1 MDRQHFLQHRLA
13 FNTCFQRFACN
24 LTPTPLHPQPPPS
37 CQIYDAAVKKV
48 PEKERLSVYD
58 VYVAR
63 ASEFFGIGKVRA
75 SIVRAASCCLL
86 CCRQPFACAGAAAQ
100 LQA

>member
-1 MDRQHFLQHRLA
+1 MWIGSTSCSIASHSTHVSNDLPATSPPPPGL
-13 FNTCFQRFACN
+13 
-24 LTPTPLHPQPPPS
+24 PHPPPPS
-37 CQIYDAAVKKV
+37 PLDDPAGKKG
-48 PEKERLSVYD
+48 PAQGRRAVYD

-86 CCRQPFACAGAAAQ
+86 CCRQPFACAGAAA
-100 LQA
+100 

>member
-1 MDRQHFLQHRLA
+1 MWIGSTSCSIASHSTHVSNDLPATSPPPPCIPNR
-13 FNTCFQRFACN
+13 
-24 LTPTPLHPQPPPS
+24 PPS

-86 CCRQPFACAGAAAQ
+86 CCRQPFACAGAAA
-100 LQA
+100 